1 MDWIF
6 SLLKKP
12 GLEDYIAAGCIFTN
26 QTHVLAALQ
35 TKRGVEKIS
44 GLGGMKK
51 TGESCERT
59 ALRETLEELFELPKD
74 ESEVNDD
81 FIETAEVQTYTQEA
95 YSNLEKIENALPQVR
110 GLEASD
116 TEMDELAE
124 LAKNSYKDLMDLG
137 MQVDSRFASEI
148 FNSAGTMLGHAITAK
163 TAKIN
168 KKLKMIDLQ
177 MKKAQLDHKISSK
190 TEEIENT
197 PLGEGNL
204 LDRNE
209 LLRSILASKK
219 T

>member
-1 MDWIF
+1 MT
-6 SLLKKP
+6 KK
-12 GLEDYIAAGCIFTN
+12 
-26 QTHVLAALQ
+26 
-35 TKRGVEKIS
+35 
-44 GLGGMKK
+44 
-51 TGESCERT
+51 
-59 ALRETLEELFELPKD
+59 LEELFELPKD

-81 FIETAEVQTYTQEA
+81 FIENAEVQTYTQEA

-116 TEMDELAE
+116 TEMDELAD